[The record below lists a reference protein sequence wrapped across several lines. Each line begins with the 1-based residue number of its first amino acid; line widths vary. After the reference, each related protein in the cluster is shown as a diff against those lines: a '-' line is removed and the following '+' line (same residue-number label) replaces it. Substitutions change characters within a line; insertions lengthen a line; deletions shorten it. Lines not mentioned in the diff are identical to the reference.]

1 MTILT
6 VTEGVAA
13 VIGIDVPTV
22 LYSST
27 DREHVELQHIANEMA
42 ERIWKAHDWELLKTL
57 ATLSGDGSVTT
68 FALESDFGRF
78 IKDVNL
84 WSSRIQTP
92 LTQIISSDS
101 WLELDIRSFQ
111 FVIGVWTKI
120 GGQIGI
126 KPAMTATETA
136 KFYYISDLIIDPA
149 TGANKTAFTLDTD
162 VFRLD
167 ERLLKL
173 GMIWQWRA
181 NKGLP
186 YAEDLENYETLL
198 GQLIK
203 EDKGVTILHVGKAR
217 ALRGVRISYPQA
229 IVP

>member
-22 LYSST
+22 LFSST
-27 DREHVELQHIANEMA
+27 EREHVELQHLANEMA
-42 ERIWKAHDWELLKTL
+42 DRVWKAHDWEVLKTL
-57 ATLSGDGSVTT
+57 ETLTGDGSAET
-68 FALESDFGRF
+68 FSLPSDYGRQ
-78 IKDVNL
+78 IKDAEL

-92 LTQIISSDS
+92 LTHIVSADR
-101 WLELDIRSFQ
+101 WLELDVRSYQ

-120 GGQIGI
+120 GGEIAI

-136 KFYYISDLIIDPA
+136 KYYYISNLIISPA
-149 TGANKTAFTLDTD
+149 SGSDKTAFTIDND
-162 VFRLD
+162 SFRLN
-167 ERLLKL
+167 ERVLKL

-186 YAEDLENYETLL
+186 YGEDLSNYETAL
-198 GQLIK
+198 GEMIS
-203 EDKGVTILHVGKAR
+203 EDKGARMISVGKQR
-217 ALRGVRISYPQA
+217 FRRGVRLSYPQA

>member
-22 LYSST
+22 LFSST
-27 DREHVELQHIANEMA
+27 DREHVELQHLANEMA
-42 ERIWKAHDWELLKTL
+42 LRIWKTHDWELLRTL
-57 ATLSGDGSVTT
+57 ATITGDASTT
-68 FALESDFGRF
+68 EWPLESDFGRMV
-78 IKDVNL
+78 KDANL

-92 LTQIISSDS
+92 LTHIVSADS

-111 FVIGVWTKI
+111 YVIGVWTKI

-136 KFYYISDLIIDPA
+136 KYYYISDLIIDPVS
-149 TGANKTAFTLDTD
+149 GSNKQTFTLDD
-162 VFRLD
+162 DAFRLN
-167 ERLLKL
+167 ERVLKL

-186 YAEDLENYETLL
+186 YAEDLENYETAL
-198 GQLIK
+198 GEMIS
-203 EDKGVTILHVGKAR
+203 EDKGATILHVGR
-217 ALRGVRISYPQA
+217 TRTRRGVRISYPQA
-229 IVP
+229 IS

>member
-1 MTILT
+1 MSILT

-22 LYSST
+22 LFSST
-27 DREHVELQHIANEMA
+27 EREHVELQHLANEMA

-57 ATLSGDGSVTT
+57 ETLSGDGAAET
-68 FALESDFGRF
+68 FALPSDFGRM
-78 IKDVNL
+78 IKKANI
-84 WSSRIQTP
+84 WSSRINTP
-92 LTQIISSDS
+92 LTHIISADS

-136 KFYYISDLIIDPA
+136 KYYYISDLIVDPVS
-149 TGANKTAFTLDTD
+149 GANKQTFTIDTD
-162 VFRLD
+162 AFRLN

-186 YAEDLENYETLL
+186 YAEDLENYETAK
-198 GQLIK
+198 GELIS
-203 EDKGVTILHVGKAR
+203 EDKGATMLHVGKAR
-217 ALRGVRISYPQA
+217 TRRGVRISYPQA

>member
-6 VTEGVAA
+6 TVEGVAA
-13 VIGIDVPTV
+13 VIGIDVPTGV
-22 LYSST
+22 FSST
-27 DREHVELQHIANEMA
+27 DREHVELQHLANEMA

-57 ATLSGDGSVTT
+57 ETLTGDGSATT
-68 FALESDFGRF
+68 FSLPSDYGRQ
-78 IKDVNL
+78 IKDAEL

-92 LTQIISSDS
+92 LTHIVSADR
-101 WLELDIRSFQ
+101 WLELDVRSYQ

-136 KFYYISDLIIDPA
+136 KYYYISNLIVSPA
-149 TGANKTAFTLDTD
+149 SGSDKTAFTLDAD
-162 VFRLD
+162 SFRLN
-167 ERLLKL
+167 ERVLKL

-186 YAEDLENYETLL
+186 YGEDMATYETAL
-198 GQLIK
+198 GEMIS
-203 EDKGVTILHVGKAR
+203 EDKGARMIHVGR
-217 ALRGVRISYPQA
+217 PRMRRGIRLSYPQA
-229 IVP
+229 IVT